1 MSKPLVPEIRFV
13 GYSEPWKHVPFS
25 DIATTFSGLTY
36 SPSSVVERGT
46 LVLRSS
52 NVQNGE
58 LTFDD
63 NVFVRPDVVNVKNV
77 EPGDIIMV
85 VRNGSRALIGKHAQ
99 VKSPLPNTVIG
110 AFMTGIK
117 SEIPSFT
124 TALFDSDVFNEEVRK
139 GLGATINQITNGM
152 LSDMHFNVCS
162 LDEQKEIGEW
172 FKRLDDMIANAE
184 KEVTRLE
191 KMKIASLQKMFP
203 RPGQTTPEVR
213 FGGFTEPWGTA
224 PLGSLG
230 DTFTGLSGKTKEDFG
245 HGDARFITYM
255 NVFSNPIAKF
265 DKTDKVEIDPSQYSV
280 KYGDILFTTSSET
293 PEEVG
298 MSSVW
303 LFDAP
308 HIYLNSFCFGYRP
321 TTFIESYFWAYV
333 LRSPFMRE
341 QITLLAQGISRYNIS
356 KIGVMNINLMYPK
369 EKSEQKAIGE
379 YFRNIDGLIEAKRDR
394 IVKLR
399 NIKKACLEKMF
410 VNNTTEQ

>member
-1 MSKPLVPEIRFV
+1 VEIDPSQYSVKYGDILFTTSSETPEEVGMSSVWLFDAPHIYLNSFCF
-13 GYSEPWKHVPFS
+13 GYRP
-25 DIATTFSGLTY
+25 TTFIEPY
-36 SPSSVVERGT
+36 FWAY
-46 LVLRSS
+46 VLRS
-52 NVQNGE
+52 
-58 LTFDD
+58 T
-63 NVFVRPDVVNVKNV
+63 FVR
-77 EPGDIIMV
+77 EQITLLAQGI
-85 VRNGSRALIGKHAQ
+85 SRYNISKIGVMNINLMYPKH
-99 VKSPLPNTVIG
+99 
-110 AFMTGIK
+110 K
-117 SEIPSFT
+117 SEQ
-124 TALFDSDVFNEEVRK
+124 A
-139 GLGATINQITNGM
+139 
-152 LSDMHFNVCS
+152 
-162 LDEQKEIGEW
+162 EIGEW
-172 FKRLDDMIANAE
+172 FERLDDMIANAD

-191 KMKIASLQKMFP
+191 KMKIASFQKMFP

-213 FGGFTEPWGTA
+213 FGGFTEPWETA

-321 TTFIESYFWAYV
+321 TTFIEPYFWAYV

-379 YFRNIDGLIEAKRDR
+379 YFRNIDGLIEAKRNR

>member
-1 MSKPLVPEIRFV
+1 MSKQLVPKIRF
-13 GYSEPWKHVPFS
+13 S
-25 DIATTFSGLTY
+25 
-36 SPSSVVERGT
+36 
-46 LVLRSS
+46 
-52 NVQNGE
+52 
-58 LTFDD
+58 
-63 NVFVRPDVVNVKNV
+63 
-77 EPGDIIMV
+77 
-85 VRNGSRALIGKHAQ
+85 
-99 VKSPLPNTVIG
+99 
-110 AFMTGIK
+110 
-117 SEIPSFT
+117 
-124 TALFDSDVFNEEVRK
+124 
-139 GLGATINQITNGM
+139 
-152 LSDMHFNVCS
+152 
-162 LDEQKEIGEW
+162 
-172 FKRLDDMIANAE
+172 
-184 KEVTRLE
+184 
-191 KMKIASLQKMFP
+191 
-203 RPGQTTPEVR
+203 
-213 FGGFTEPWGTA
+213 GFTEPWESA

-321 TTFIESYFWAYV
+321 TTFIEPYFWAYV

-394 IVKLR
+394 IMKLR
-399 NIKKACLEKMF
+399 NIKKSCLEKMF
-410 VNNTTEQ
+410 VNTIEQ